1 MVILN
6 GDEFKFTPVACNNS
20 SNNNDN
26 GDNDNDEDDEDDGDG
41 DDGNNNN
48 GNNYSSILYYFS
60 LLVALVFIL

>member
-26 GDNDNDEDDEDDGDG
+26 NDQNDDDNDEDDG
-41 DDGNNNN
+41 DDGNDNN